1 MRTPSL
7 HREAHD
13 DREVARALLD
23 HARGEGRTTLN
34 EVEAKQLLAAYGI
47 DVVPTRLAPDAEAV

>member
-1 MRTPSL
+1 L